1 MAVKYLADLMG
12 NLLGIYWGFW
22 TVEQKVEMLDS
33 KKVDELEYSQ

>member
-1 MAVKYLADLMG
+1 MAVKYLADLKG
-12 NLLGIYWGFW
+12 NLLDIYWGFW